1 MLNTARSI
9 VGGGRRTLGP
19 DCRLAHAREIELR
32 AARQSIENRMQWTE
46 ISTTE
51 RLEAALRQARRRS
64 QSAGLPVPETN
75 QARMTAL
82 EERTHQ

>member
-1 MLNTARSI
+1 MHEEIIR
-9 VGGGRRTLGP
+9 
-19 DCRLAHAREIELR
+19 AREIDLR

-46 ISTTE
+46 ISTIE
-51 RLEAALRQARRRS
+51 RLEAALRRARRRS

-82 EERTHQ
+82 EERTYQ